1 MFFEFTE
8 NNYCIAKKYKQ
19 LYNQKKDLRRRRS
32 VMREDVL
39 KIMNDEKERNK
50 FLRFLFED
58 DLFLYK
64 DILDELSVEDQLE
77 FIKNETELMQED
89 CDGMYF
95 SNALY
100 SKNLKYIK
108 DGIEKSKEFREILCI
123 PIRKADINILK
134 SRL

>member
-1 MFFEFTE
+1 
-8 NNYCIAKKYKQ
+8 
-19 LYNQKKDLRRRRS
+19 
-32 VMREDVL
+32 MREDVL

-64 DILDELSVEDQLE
+64 DILDESSVEEQLE
-77 FIKNETELMQED
+77 FIKNEAELMQEY
-89 CDGMYF
+89 CDGMYS

-108 DGIEKSKEFREILCI
+108 DGIEKSKEFREILCV
-123 PIRKADINILK
+123 PIRKAYINILK
-134 SRL
+134 K

>member
-1 MFFEFTE
+1 
-8 NNYCIAKKYKQ
+8 
-19 LYNQKKDLRRRRS
+19 
-32 VMREDVL
+32 MREDVL

-64 DILDELSVEDQLE
+64 DILDELSVEEQLE
-77 FIKNETELMQED
+77 FIKNEAELMQEY
-89 CDGMYF
+89 CDGMYS

-108 DGIEKSKEFREILCI
+108 DGIEKSKEFREILCV
-123 PIRKADINILK
+123 PIRKAHINILK
-134 SRL
+134 K

>member
-1 MFFEFTE
+1 
-8 NNYCIAKKYKQ
+8 
-19 LYNQKKDLRRRRS
+19 
-32 VMREDVL
+32 MREDVL

-64 DILDELSVEDQLE
+64 DILDELSVEEQLE
-77 FIKNETELMQED
+77 FIKNEAELMQEY
-89 CDGMYF
+89 CDGMYS

-108 DGIEKSKEFREILCI
+108 DGIEKSKEFREILCV
-123 PIRKADINILK
+123 PIRKTYINILK
-134 SRL
+134 K

>member
-1 MFFEFTE
+1 
-8 NNYCIAKKYKQ
+8 
-19 LYNQKKDLRRRRS
+19 
-32 VMREDVL
+32 MREDVL

-64 DILDELSVEDQLE
+64 DMLDELSVEEQLE
-77 FIKNETELMQED
+77 FIKNEVELMQEY

-108 DGIEKSKEFREILCI
+108 DGIEKSKEFREILCV
-123 PIRKADINILK
+123 PIRKADINILRK
-134 SRL
+134 